1 MSELHKFLFEGLPVR
16 GILLRLTDAWKEI
29 LQRRAQN
36 AETGAYP
43 QAVRQLLGEMTA
55 GAVLMQANIRFEGA
69 LVLQIFGDGP
79 LKLAVVEVQ
88 NDLSLRATAK
98 VVGTLDETA
107 LLSQMVNQNNQGKC
121 AITLD
126 PLKRHP
132 GQQPYQ
138 GVVPLFDDNKQPID
152 QFQKVIE
159 HYMLQSEQLDT
170 TLILAAND
178 EVAAGLLIQRM
189 PMQGQNNLSAHHV
202 FRDEDAIGKNED
214 YRRISILASSLTRE
228 ELLSLDAN
236 ALLHRLFW

>member
-107 LLSQMVNQNNQGKC
+107 SLSQMVNQNNQGKC

-138 GVVPLFDDNKQPID
+138 GVVP
-152 QFQKVIE
+152 
-159 HYMLQSEQLDT
+159 
-170 TLILAAND
+170 
-178 EVAAGLLIQRM
+178 
-189 PMQGQNNLSAHHV
+189 
-202 FRDEDAIGKNED
+202 
-214 YRRISILASSLTRE
+214 
-228 ELLSLDAN
+228 
-236 ALLHRLFW
+236 